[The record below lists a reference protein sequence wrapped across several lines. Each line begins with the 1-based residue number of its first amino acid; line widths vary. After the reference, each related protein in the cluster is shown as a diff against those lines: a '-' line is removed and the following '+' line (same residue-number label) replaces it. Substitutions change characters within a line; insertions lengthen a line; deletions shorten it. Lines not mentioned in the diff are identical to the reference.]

1 MVPNERRSG
10 GWPLAIAT
18 ALVIPVVGAILLGF
32 YLSGP
37 SEEEVARAASLS
49 SEAETASSIGTKP
62 QMIIDG
68 PRPTASPVP
77 MTPTASILQITALP
91 SVTPTPTEIPTPTVT
106 PTPEPTET
114 IPPPRTV
121 QPETVAIV
129 TAEDGLNVREGAS
142 TEFDVV
148 GVLRFEEEVVLT
160 GESLIEG
167 EMQWVEIQGQGWVQA
182 RYLGF
187 SD

>member
-1 MVPNERRSG
+1 MVPNDRRSG
-10 GWPLAIAT
+10 GWPLAIGT
-18 ALVIPVVGAILLGF
+18 ALVIPVVGAILLSF

-37 SEEEVARAASLS
+37 SEEEVGRAASFS
-49 SEAETASSIGTKP
+49 SEAEIAGDIGIKP
-62 QMIIDG
+62 QTVIDG
-68 PRPTASPVP
+68 PRPTASPIP
-77 MTPTASILQITALP
+77 TTPTASILQATALP
-91 SVTPTPTEIPTPTVT
+91 SVTPTPTEIPTPTST

-142 TEFDVV
+142 TEFEVV
-148 GVLRFEEEVVLT
+148 AVLVFEEEVVLT

-167 EMQWVEIQGQGWVQA
+167 EIQWVEIQGMGWVQA